1 MTIRRSSVVAL
12 AVTLLGLYVTGGAVF
27 YHIVEKWNWID
38 SFYFTVITL
47 STVGY
52 GDFSPQTNAGK
63 LFTIPFIFVGVGL
76 FVAVANAFLRQ
87 RGKKAVARHKS
98 RNS

>member
-1 MTIRRSSVVAL
+1 MQLKKPHVIKVLLV
-12 AVTLLGLYVTGGAVF
+12 LLGLYTSLGAVF
-27 YHIVEKWNWID
+27 YHFQEGWDWLD

-52 GDFSPQTNAGK
+52 GDFSPQTDLGK
-63 LFTIPFIFVGVGL
+63 LFTIPFIFIGVGL

-87 RGKKAVARHKS
+87 RGVKAANRRKN
-98 RNS
+98 R

>member
-1 MTIRRSSVVAL
+1 MQVKKPH
-12 AVTLLGLYVTGGAVF
+12 VTKILLVLLGLYVSGGAVF
-27 YHIVEKWNWID
+27 YHLVEGWGWLD

-52 GDFSPQTNAGK
+52 GDFSPQTHLGK
-63 LFTIPFIFVGVGL
+63 LFTIPFIFIGVGL

-87 RGKKAVARHKS
+87 RGAKAARRRKN
-98 RNS
+98 R